1 MSLTVAVAVALTV
14 AAALAAAGL
23 PALLKSLGLHPD
35 YTGPA
40 FDLPR
45 GRALIV
51 TTSHG
56 TLDRPGRPGEGRAT
70 GVFGSEMTAPYYA
83 FHDAGMQ
90 VDVASV
96 KGGAVPIEPVS
107 LRWFLASEADRRF
120 LQDAEFQAKTK
131 HSLPIDGLDFT
142 QYDIVLLAGGW
153 GAAYD
158 LGGSEALARGI
169 TAAWAAG
176 KVVGGVCHG
185 PLGLLRATD
194 VDGTP
199 LVRGKRLTAVTD
211 RQVRQL
217 GIRFTPQHPE
227 RELRAAGAQF
237 ESASALRDMFAQHV
251 VADGRLVT
259 GQNQNAGTATAQ
271 LMLRAAGG
279 RPRVSQ
285 PIAAS

>member
-1 MSLTVAVAVALTV
+1 MNTWLAVGAAFAV
-14 AAALAAAGL
+14 AAALTAAGL
-23 PALLKSLGLHPD
+23 PVLLKSLGLHPD
-35 YTGPA
+35 YIGPA

-51 TTSHG
+51 TTSHA
-56 TLDRPGRPGEGRAT
+56 TLDRPGHPGEGRAT

-90 VDVASV
+90 VDVASIR
-96 KGGAVPIEPVS
+96 GGAVPIEPVS

-120 LQDAEFQAKTK
+120 LHDTEFQAKTR
-131 HSLPIDGLDFT
+131 HSLAVDGLDFT
-142 QYDIVLLAGGW
+142 QYDIVFLAGGW

-158 LGGSEALARGI
+158 LGQSEALARGI

-185 PLGLLRATD
+185 PLGLLGATD

-211 RQVRQL
+211 RQVQQL

-227 RELRAAGAQF
+227 RELRAAGAHF

-271 LMLRAAGG
+271 LMLQAAGG
-279 RPRVSQ
+279 RHRVPQ
-285 PIAAS
+285 PIVAS